1 VNVLIYGHSQAQ
13 PTGMGDDMVKALGKA
28 KVKVKRLGLQ
38 GRNDGGLLKEIDKLG
53 DISGYDKVLLYGY
66 GNDSTREQTQ
76 KLLAHL
82 GPQRTILIVP
92 PINLDRPNVGEPG
105 PRIEAQKKR
114 VRELSELLK
123 IPVFGIWG
131 GAKDF
136 KSDKIHMR
144 SGSGAGK
151 PLVQRLLAELGLPY
165 DAAVAAMLGKEQS
178 GGSSYTGATGA
189 APSMPAPAAAT
200 PASAGMPM
208 GLFIGLVA
216 AAGLAAFFFLRRKK
230 QGD

>member
-1 VNVLIYGHSQAQ
+1 MKVLIYGHSQSQ

-28 KVKVKRLGLQ
+28 KVSVKRLGLQ
-38 GRNDGGLLKEIDKLG
+38 GRNDGGLLNEIGKLG
-53 DISGYDKVLLYGY
+53 DIGGYDKVLLYGY
-66 GNDSTREQTQ
+66 GNDSKREQTQ

-114 VRELSELLK
+114 VKELSELLG

-144 SGSGAGK
+144 SGSEAGK

-165 DAAVAAMLGKEQS
+165 DPAVAAKLEKEQVS
-178 GGSSYTGATGA
+178 GSRGGSAL
-189 APSMPAPAAAT
+189 PLPASAT
-200 PASAGMPM
+200 PASA
-208 GLFIGLVA
+208 
-216 AAGLAAFFFLRRKK
+216 AGGIALLLLGAGALAFAIYRRRK
-230 QGD
+230 GG

>member
-1 VNVLIYGHSQAQ
+1 MKVLIYGHSQAQ

-28 KVKVKRLGLQ
+28 KVSVKRLGLQ
-38 GRNDGGLLKEIDKLG
+38 GRNDGGLLNEIGKLG
-53 DISGYDKVLLYGY
+53 DIGGYDKVLLYGY
-66 GNDSTREQTQ
+66 GNDSKREQTQ

-114 VRELSELLK
+114 VTELSELLG

-144 SGSGAGK
+144 SGSEAGK

-165 DAAVAAMLGKEQS
+165 DPAVAAKLEKEQVS
-178 GGSSYTGATGA
+178 GSRGGSAL
-189 APSMPAPAAAT
+189 PLPASAT
-200 PASAGMPM
+200 PASA
-208 GLFIGLVA
+208 
-216 AAGLAAFFFLRRKK
+216 AGSVVLLLLGAGALAFAIYRKQK
-230 QGD
+230 GG

>member
-1 VNVLIYGHSQAQ
+1 
-13 PTGMGDDMVKALGKA
+13 MGDDMVKALGKA
-28 KVKVKRLGLQ
+28 KVSVKRLGLQ
-38 GRNDGGLLKEIDKLG
+38 GRNDGGLLNEIGKLG
-53 DISGYDKVLLYGY
+53 DIGGYDKVLLYGY
-66 GNDSTREQTQ
+66 GNDSKREQTQ

-114 VRELSELLK
+114 VKELSELLG

-144 SGSGAGK
+144 SGSEAGK

-165 DAAVAAMLGKEQS
+165 DPAVAAKLEKEQVS
-178 GGSSYTGATGA
+178 GSRGGSAL
-189 APSMPAPAAAT
+189 PLPASAT
-200 PASAGMPM
+200 PASA
-208 GLFIGLVA
+208 
-216 AAGLAAFFFLRRKK
+216 AGGIALLLLGAGALAFAIYRKQK
-230 QGD
+230 GG

>member
-1 VNVLIYGHSQAQ
+1 MKVLIYGHSQAQ

-28 KVKVKRLGLQ
+28 KVSVKRLGLQ
-38 GRNDGGLLKEIDKLG
+38 GRNDGGLLNEIGKLG
-53 DISGYDKVLLYGY
+53 DIGGYDKVLLYGY
-66 GNDSTREQTQ
+66 GNDSKREQTQ

-114 VRELSELLK
+114 VKELSELLG

-144 SGSGAGK
+144 SGSEAGK

-165 DAAVAAMLGKEQS
+165 DPAVAAKLEKEQVS
-178 GGSSYTGATGA
+178 GSRGGSAL
-189 APSMPAPAAAT
+189 PLPASAT
-200 PASAGMPM
+200 PASA
-208 GLFIGLVA
+208 
-216 AAGLAAFFFLRRKK
+216 AGSVVLLLLGAGALAFAIYRKQK
-230 QGD
+230 GG

>member
-1 VNVLIYGHSQAQ
+1 
-13 PTGMGDDMVKALGKA
+13 MGDDMVKALGKA
-28 KVKVKRLGLQ
+28 KVSVKRLGLQ
-38 GRNDGGLLKEIDKLG
+38 GRNDGGLLNEIGKLG
-53 DISGYDKVLLYGY
+53 DIGGYDKVLLYGY
-66 GNDSTREQTQ
+66 GNDSKREQTQ

-114 VRELSELLK
+114 VKELSELLG

-144 SGSGAGK
+144 SGSEAGK

-165 DAAVAAMLGKEQS
+165 DPAVAAKLEKEQVS
-178 GGSSYTGATGA
+178 GSRGGSAL
-189 APSMPAPAAAT
+189 PLPASAT
-200 PASAGMPM
+200 PASA
-208 GLFIGLVA
+208 
-216 AAGLAAFFFLRRKK
+216 AGSVVLLLLGAGALAFAIYRKQK
-230 QGD
+230 GG

>member
-1 VNVLIYGHSQAQ
+1 
-13 PTGMGDDMVKALGKA
+13 MGDDMVKALGKA
-28 KVKVKRLGLQ
+28 KVSVKRLGLQ
-38 GRNDGGLLKEIDKLG
+38 GRNDGGLLNEIGKLG
-53 DISGYDKVLLYGY
+53 DIGGYDKVLLYGY
-66 GNDSTREQTQ
+66 GNDSKREQTQ

-114 VRELSELLK
+114 VKELSELLG

-144 SGSGAGK
+144 SGSEAGK

-165 DAAVAAMLGKEQS
+165 DPAVAAKLEKEQVS
-178 GGSSYTGATGA
+178 GSRGGSAL
-189 APSMPAPAAAT
+189 PLPASAT
-200 PASAGMPM
+200 PASATGSVVLLLL
-208 GLFIGLVA
+208 G
-216 AAGLAAFFFLRRKK
+216 AGALAFAIYRKQK
-230 QGD
+230 GG